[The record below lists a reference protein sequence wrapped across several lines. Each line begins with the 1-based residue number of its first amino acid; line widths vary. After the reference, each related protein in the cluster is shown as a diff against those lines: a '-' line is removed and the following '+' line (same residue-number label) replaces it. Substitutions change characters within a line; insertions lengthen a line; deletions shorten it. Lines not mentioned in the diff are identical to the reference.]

1 VSRINRILLAVVIA
15 LASFGAIA
23 GSASAAKCPKGFC
36 GIQAWSDPS
45 AAGYTALKDGKV
57 GIYRQF
63 AFWSQIQGA
72 GPTSFDYSSLD
83 PVVVE
88 NARVGIPLLLT
99 LHSSPEYVQLADP
112 KIRQCRVQGG
122 VGCDRVVP
130 TTSRGRTQFKA
141 FARNIARRYSPTSG
155 FWKGNGVRSVPVSY
169 QIWNEPNGSTP
180 TCPTKAKKCQPKST
194 AANYR
199 KLVEAA
205 APGLRQGHKRVKIGL
220 AGMAETERGVN
231 LKTFF
236 QGMYGKGSKAKR
248 FAKLFDAVGLHPY
261 AASPNFALAA
271 VKLVRSIMNRAG
283 DRGGKIWLTELGWG
297 TGGNTKS
304 FAYASRTKGQPTKLS
319 GTFNLALKNR
329 RKLGIGMLIWFS
341 LQDRDPTESERRFG
355 HWQPYTGLFDKAG
368 NRKPAWTAFKKFTG
382 GRGSAGNGGI
392 GAARPNQGGSNGGDA
407 DPRGKAD
414 SGGEQPPPGA
424 TGGPPPSDGGG
435 SPPPG
440 GGGPTPGPGGSP
452 CVPTL
457 LTTCP

>member
-63 AFWSQIQGA
+63 AFWSRIQGA

-83 PVVVE
+83 PVVVQ
-88 NARVGIPLLLT
+88 NAQVGIPLLLV

-112 KIRQCRVQGG
+112 KIRQCRVKGG

-205 APGLRQGHKRVKIGL
+205 APGLRQGHRRVKIGL
-220 AGMAETERGVN
+220 AGMAETQRAVN

-236 QGMYGKGSKAKR
+236 RGMYRTGSKAKR

-261 AASPNFALAA
+261 AASPRFALAA

-297 TGGNTKS
+297 TGGNTKN
-304 FAYASRTKGQPTKLS
+304 FAYASRSGQRTKLS
-319 GTFNLALKNR
+319 GTFNQALKNR
-329 RKLGIGMLIWFS
+329 RRLGIGMLIWFS
-341 LQDRDPTESERRFG
+341 LQDRDPNPSETRIG
-355 HWQPYTGLFDKAG
+355 HWQPHTGLFDKAG
-368 NRKPAWTAFKKFTG
+368 RPKPSWATFKKLTG
-382 GRGSAGNGGI
+382 GSRSAGNDGI
-392 GAARPNQGGSNGGDA
+392 GVANPNQGGSNGGDA

-414 SGGEQPPPGA
+414 SGGQQPPPGA
-424 TGGPPPSDGGG
+424 TAPPPGGG
-435 SPPPG
+435 GSSPPPG
-440 GGGPTPGPGGSP
+440 GGGL
-452 CVPTL
+452 CVPIA